1 MNGLFTPEFVAALT
15 GIVVSLVIALVP
27 QLESV
32 RTELVAVAA
41 VLIGLV
47 ITALGGERAMAA
59 RSSGTTQAERASA
72 APPPVKPYVT
82 TER

>member
-1 MNGLFTPEFVAALT
+1 MSGLFTPEFVAALT

-47 ITALGGERAMAA
+47 IAALGGERAMAA
-59 RSSGTTQAERASA
+59 RSSGTTAAERASA
-72 APPPVKPYVT
+72 VPPPAKPYVT